1 MSLGVRF
8 RRLLSLCE
16 EVGGERVEVE
26 LKRPGCATWEWREDA
41 GRATTRGLLTGIE
54 EGD

>member
-8 RRLLSLCE
+8 SRLLSLCD

-26 LKRPGCATWEWREDA
+26 LKRPGCATYECKDEA
-41 GRATTRGLLTGIE
+41 ATTLGLLTVDADG
-54 EGD
+54 G